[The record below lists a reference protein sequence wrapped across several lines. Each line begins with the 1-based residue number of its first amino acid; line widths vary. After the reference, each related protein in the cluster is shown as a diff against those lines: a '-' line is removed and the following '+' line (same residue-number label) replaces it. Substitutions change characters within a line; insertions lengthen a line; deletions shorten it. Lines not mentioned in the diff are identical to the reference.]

1 MERDDA
7 MSNEFLEGVMREDV
21 KRTYTSDDSHQSS
34 YAFNNIN
41 NNNMMNSVSA
51 HSSHMERIKIRE
63 AHAASDRRCRSLE
76 TSHDSRGNPIVQ
88 YHSRV
93 IK

>member
-1 MERDDA
+1 
-7 MSNEFLEGVMREDV
+7 MSIQTSEVDLREDM
-21 KRTYTSDDSHQSS
+21 KKTYASDNLNHSA

-41 NNNMMNSVSA
+41 NNNMNMNNVSA
-51 HSSHMERIKIRE
+51 HSSHSERIKIRE